1 MPSRPADTLAATARR
16 LAWCSALLVTAI
28 GAITLLGWATGV
40 EGVSHL
46 LSRSPRL
53 APNAALALTL
63 LGAALLSHAR
73 PPQNRRVRLA
83 ARAAGIVAT
92 ALSAAVAVEWALDVD
107 LRLDTLLFALPA
119 HGHPG
124 HPGRMSL
131 TMCVALIG
139 VGLALE
145 RDRRRSATLLGLTPL
160 AVGVVSLAGYAS
172 GVTAFTEWGG
182 ALRVSPSGA
191 IALIAASAALLLAH
205 PTRGVARIFV
215 SDGPGGLIA
224 RRMVPVAF
232 LLPIALDGVRSELI
246 HLGTLS
252 GRTADWAYTSAL
264 VVVAAVV
271 VYRLARALDVA
282 DVGRRAAEER
292 LRHSEAQARSVT
304 DTAHDAIVGTDA
316 DGLIT
321 LFNPAAERLFGW
333 VAAEV
338 IGRPVTLLMPERYR
352 EGHHAGIRRLAAG
365 DAAPALGLDA
375 PLELHGLT
383 SAGREFDLELSLAH
397 VDDGAGRRVI
407 AIMRDISA
415 RKQLESLAREETDRG
430 ARVVAAQSAIAEGA
444 GELGPTLDLVARE
457 ARAIVG
463 ADGAVVEL
471 PDGDDMVYRAA
482 DGAGLEHLGARVPIR
497 GSLAG
502 AVLATGEAAVCQD
515 TEVDA
520 RVDRKACRR
529 IGLRS
534 MICVALRHRGTTVAV
549 LKVFSDRPGAFSE
562 RDASTLELL
571 AGLAAATVHRAQVER
586 RVAALHAV
594 GEALA
599 GAGSLEAGLAG
610 ALRGVIEQLGWGL
623 GAVWLTDDRDGSL
636 ACAETWH
643 HPALAAGP
651 YLALTDTPE
660 AHGAGGLLD
669 VVRRAGAPRW
679 VERADRAPDV
689 ALDPR
694 RENAAAQ
701 CGLRTLVAVPIVS
714 RGETLGVVEVACQ
727 QPRTHEAAT
736 LDLLADVAAAIG
748 QFVQRRRA
756 EERIT
761 VQATNL
767 AAVAELSKM
776 LGRSQNPADT
786 RPTLVRAIRD
796 LARADS
802 VLLVE
807 PDGPGHLQVTAEAGG
822 LVEPGLRLDVDN
834 EEAISIEVFR
844 SGRGRFVSDFLDE
857 QGVHGVQRTS
867 GLRSAHYEPVLRD
880 GVVAG
885 VLVVA
890 TRELRA
896 RDAGGVG
903 ALMRLLAG
911 EAGTALALSD
921 LLARLDEQ
929 ARTDQ
934 LTGVANR
941 RTWDDE
947 LPQEVAR
954 SRRTGEPLSLA
965 ILDLDRFKAYND
977 AHGHPAGDRL
987 LRGVAAAWGERLRTT
1002 DILARYGGEEFAV
1015 LLPACDHG
1023 NAALVA
1029 EQLRDAVPDA
1039 ETCSIG
1045 IATWDGVE
1053 SADALVGR
1061 ADAALYEAKAKG
1073 RDRVVSA
1080 AVAA

>member
-16 LAWCSALLVTAI
+16 LAWWSALLVTAI
-28 GAITLLGWATGV
+28 GTITLFGWATGI
-40 EGVSHL
+40 EGVSRL
-46 LSRSPRL
+46 LPHSPRMS
-53 APNAALALTL
+53 PNAALALAL
-63 LGAALLSHAR
+63 FGPALLCHAR
-73 PPQNRRVRLA
+73 PPRNRRLRLA
-83 ARAAGIVAT
+83 ARAAGTFAT
-92 ALSAAVAVEWALDVD
+92 VLSGAVAAEWILDVNLHVD
-107 LRLDTLLFALPA
+107 ALLFALPS
-119 HGHPG
+119 HGSAG
-124 HPGRMSL
+124 HPGRLSL

-139 VGLALE
+139 LGLALE
-145 RDRRRSATLLGLTPL
+145 RDRRRSPTLLGLAPL
-160 AVGVVSLAGYAS
+160 VVGVVSLAGHAS

-182 ALRVSPSGA
+182 ALRTSPPGA
-191 IALIAASAALLLAH
+191 IALIAASAAVLLAH

-215 SDGPGGLIA
+215 SDGLGGLIA
-224 RRMVPVAF
+224 RRMVPFAVA
-232 LLPIALDGVRSELI
+232 LPIALDGARSGLI
-246 HLGTLS
+246 HLGTFS
-252 GRTADWAYTSAL
+252 GRTADWAYASAL
-264 VVVAAVV
+264 VVVATVV
-271 VYRLARALDVA
+271 VYRLARALDFA
-282 DVGRRAAEER
+282 DARRRAAEER

-304 DTAHDAIVGTDA
+304 DTAHDAIVGADA

-333 VAAEV
+333 TAAEV
-338 IGRPVTLLMPERYR
+338 LGRPVTLLMPERYR
-352 EGHHAGIRRLAAG
+352 EGHRAGIRRLAAG
-365 DAAPALGLDA
+365 GAVPTLGVDA

-383 SAGREFDLELSLAH
+383 RAGREFDLELSLAH
-397 VDDGAGRRVI
+397 VDDGGGRRVI

-415 RKQLESLAREETDRG
+415 RKLLESLARDETARG

-457 ARAIVG
+457 ARTIVG

-482 DGAGLEHLGARVPIR
+482 DGAGLEHLGVRVPIH

-502 AVLATGEAAVCQD
+502 AVLATGETAVCHD
-515 TEVDA
+515 TETDA
-520 RVDRKACRR
+520 RVDREACRR
-529 IGLRS
+529 IGVRS

-549 LKVFSDRPGAFSE
+549 LKVYSGHAGAFSE

-623 GAVWLTDDRDGSL
+623 GAVWLTDARDGSL

-643 HPALAAGP
+643 HNALAAGP
-651 YLALTDTPE
+651 YLALTDAPE
-660 AHGAGGLLD
+660 PHGAGGLLD
-669 VVRRAGAPRW
+669 VVRRAGAPVW
-679 VERADRAPDV
+679 VERADHSPDV

-694 RENAAAQ
+694 RANAAAQ

-714 RGETLGVVEVACQ
+714 RGETLGVVELACG
-727 QPRTHEAAT
+727 QPRTHESAT
-736 LDLLADVAAAIG
+736 LDLLADVAAAVG

-767 AAVAELSKM
+767 AAVAELSKL
-776 LGRSQNPADT
+776 LGRSDDPADT

-822 LVEPGLRLDVDN
+822 LVEPGLRLDMDN
-834 EEAISIEVFR
+834 EEAVSIDVFR
-844 SGRGRFVSDFLDE
+844 AGRGRFVSDFLDE
-857 QGVHGVQRTS
+857 QRVHDAQRRS
-867 GLRSAHYEPVLRD
+867 GLRSAHYEPVMRD

-896 RDAGGVG
+896 KDAGGVG

-941 RTWDDE
+941 RTWDHE
-947 LPQEVAR
+947 LPRELAR
-954 SRRTGEPLSLA
+954 ARRTGEPLSLA
-965 ILDLDRFKAYND
+965 MLDLDRFKAYND

-987 LRGVAAAWGERLRTT
+987 LRGAAAAWGERLRTT
-1002 DILARYGGEEFAV
+1002 DVLARYGGEEFVV
-1015 LLPACDHG
+1015 LLPACDG
-1023 NAALVA
+1023 LNALQVA
-1029 EQLRDAVPDA
+1029 EQLRDAVPGA

-1045 IATWDGVE
+1045 IATWDGAE
-1053 SADALVGR
+1053 SADELVAR
-1061 ADAALYEAKAKG
+1061 ADTALYEAKAAG

-1080 AVAA
+1080 AV